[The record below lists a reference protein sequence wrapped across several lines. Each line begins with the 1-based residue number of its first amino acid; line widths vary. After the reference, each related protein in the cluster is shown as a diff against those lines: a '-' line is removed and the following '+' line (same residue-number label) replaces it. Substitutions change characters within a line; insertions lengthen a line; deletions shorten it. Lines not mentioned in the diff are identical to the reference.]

1 MKPLNRIFI
10 FLLLLL
16 SVAKP
21 SSAGRVVPNSIN
33 RSSIREIEASIR
45 NGDYGKVTSIVV
57 LNRQGAILYEKYFG
71 FSTRNSLHTIS
82 SVTKSI
88 TSLMVGICLDKG
100 FISSIDSPIYSYFP
114 EYKEVFEKDSTK
126 KLITLR
132 HLLQQTAGLNFK
144 EWQFPYNYASN
155 SLMAAIEENRSWV
168 ERFFYLPVDTLP
180 GVKFSYNSLASQVI
194 AEVLSRA
201 SGIAYDEMVREFLFK
216 PLSIG
221 NFLWESY
228 AGNSLPA
235 WGGLSLT
242 TFDMAKIGLLV
253 INGGIYGGRRL
264 VSSEWVESSTAG
276 RVRVNDN
283 IYYGLHW
290 WVDIL
295 PSGKPLPFAAGYGD
309 QYVFTAPDRGLVVA
323 LNAQNFSDFRF
334 SKSAI
339 DLANILLSSVEVEN
353 FQH

>member
-1 MKPLNRIFI
+1 MKPIKHIFI
-10 FLLLLL
+10 FFLLLLP
-16 SVAKP
+16 AGIT
-21 SSAGRVVPNSIN
+21 SASDRLDFKIISNPA
-33 RSSIREIEASIR
+33 IRTIEASIR
-45 NGDYGKVTSIVV
+45 NGDYGKVTGVVV

-71 FSTRNSLHTIS
+71 FTTRNSLHPIS

-100 FISSIDSPIYSYFP
+100 FINSIDIPVYSYFP

-144 EWQFPYNYASN
+144 EWEFPYNYASN
-155 SLMAAIEENRSWV
+155 SLMATIEENRSWV

-201 SGIAYDEMVREFLFK
+201 SGIAYGEMVREFLFK
-216 PLSIG
+216 PLAIE

-228 AGNSLPA
+228 VGNGLPA
-235 WGGLSLT
+235 WGGISLT

-253 INGGIYGGRRL
+253 INGGTYGGKRL
-264 VSSEWVESSTAG
+264 VSSSWVESSTDG
-276 RVRVNDN
+276 VVKVNDN

-290 WVDIL
+290 WVNVL
-295 PSGKPLPFAAGYGD
+295 PSGKPLVFAAGYGD

-339 DLANILLSSVEVEN
+339 DLASMLMATIDSNNL
-353 FQH
+353 